1 MNTSLNTIKF
11 QFSLGMIALYPGD
24 IAYPENPDIRGIRGG
39 PKTID
44 AKTLTMEQYTAQ
56 FSSQCKNRMEIY
68 GPNSK
73 SKCRIISNI
82 RDPYGHV
89 APLQL

>member
-1 MNTSLNTIKF
+1 
-11 QFSLGMIALYPGD
+11 MIALYPGD
-24 IAYPENPDIRGIRGG
+24 IAYPENPDFHGIKDG

-44 AKTLTMEQYTAQ
+44 AKTLTMEQYSNQ
-56 FSSQCKNRMEIY
+56 FSSQSKNRMEIY

-82 RDPYGHV
+82 IDPSGHV
-89 APLQL
+89 IPLQERNESHL